1 MPGRRF
7 SLLVAL
13 CAGLAAGVAYPF
25 VDLGLACRVPESE
38 ACGWGKA
45 YLPLTLVLS
54 VVLVGGFVTGVVYVV
69 LMRRRRQ
76 SRDDAA

>member
-7 SLLVAL
+7 SFLIAL
-13 CAGLAAGVAYPF
+13 CAGLAVGVGYPF
-25 VDLGLACRVPESE
+25 VDLGLACRVPASE

-45 YLPLTLVLS
+45 YLPLTLALS
-54 VVLVGGFVTGVVYVV
+54 VVLLGGFVTSVVYAV
-69 LMRRRRQ
+69 LMRRRRR